1 MSDKEN
7 IIPNFDSIKN
17 WEEDYPYENGNY
29 INKCIECKGYFF
41 GHKRRYIC
49 KECINKDKDI
59 SLFT

>member
-17 WEEDYPYENGNY
+17 WEEDYSHENGNY
-29 INKCIECKGYFF
+29 INKCIECKEYFF
-41 GHKRRYIC
+41 GHKRRCIC